1 MLSSNGHLF
10 FCLNGILSWNVSNL
24 SFLMSSVFLSPIKN
38 VKQLNGNTLIEPII
52 NSFFLCD
59 MVKLKLFLEIW
70 NWLRW
75 TFSVGDL
82 PRLASQVSCV
92 LAVQFGSSPSS
103 KISRDF
109 ETISGFYSLIYDR
122 VIEFWFNSNSC
133 HENKTKFGNE
143 GKEKGSALKKLI
155 LNEHPVD
162 SYKKRPTLEVHLT
175 AKDNLAARP
184 KLK

>member
-1 MLSSNGHLF
+1 MLSSDGHLF
-10 FCLNGILSWNVSNL
+10 LCLNGILSWNVSNL
-24 SFLMSSVFLSPIKN
+24 SFLMSSVFLSLIKN

-92 LAVQFGSSPSS
+92 LAVHRDRPNLVQALHQKSVGILRQFRGFIHLFTVEWSSF
-103 KISRDF
+103 D
-109 ETISGFYSLIYDR
+109 
-122 VIEFWFNSNSC
+122 
-133 HENKTKFGNE
+133 
-143 GKEKGSALKKLI
+143 LI
-155 LNEHPVD
+155 LIPVM
-162 SYKKRPTLEVHLT
+162 KKQQNSEMKERK
-175 AKDNLAARP
+175 KDPLFRTYFWTNIQ
-184 KLK
+184 